1 MVLVIQSQAQAQAQP
16 QLAELGWGET
26 AFTDWL
32 LDSSG
37 GSVRRFFSDASG
49 SRRGLRQLPGLRAG
63 DEANGNG
70 SAASPLVQRLDAI
83 ADSFALNHQQLADAC
98 GVSRAALY
106 AWRDGSEPR
115 RGALQRISALHRAAL
130 DWQRSGFPRPAATL
144 QLPLFKQHSLLDL
157 LCATPLDLEAIHF
170 LGMRLALRDT
180 EVSAGE
186 LYDPFR

>member
-1 MVLVIQSQAQAQAQP
+1 MVLVNQSQVQAQP
-16 QLAELGWGET
+16 QLAELGWGDT

-37 GSVRRFFSDASG
+37 GSMRRFFSDASG

-63 DEANGNG
+63 GEGEANGHS
-70 SAASPLVQRLDAI
+70 SAASPLVQRLDVI
-83 ADSFALNHQQLADAC
+83 ADNFALNHQQLADVC
-98 GVSRAALY
+98 QVSRAALY
-106 AWRDGSEPR
+106 AWRGGTEPR

-130 DWQRSGFPRPAATL
+130 DWQRSGFPRPTATL
-144 QLPLFKQHSLLDL
+144 QLPLFKQYSLLDL
-157 LCATPLDLEAIHF
+157 LCATSLDLEAIHF
-170 LGMRLALRDT
+170 LGMRLVLRDT